1 MSFCDI
7 NFCQCLQDRGDIN
20 ELVSKE
26 DYEEILNRKIQQMKK
41 KNEELLQKHLVC
53 SCIEVALMFVWAA
66 ISVAP

>member
-1 MSFCDI
+1 
-7 NFCQCLQDRGDIN
+7 LQDRGDIN

-53 SCIEVALMFVWAA
+53 SSGYIV
-66 ISVAP
+66 